1 MAKNQSLKIGKL
13 PDKTPVKLG
22 ITVTPD
28 LKRDLER
35 YTQVY
40 EAAYGESASVAE
52 LVPSMLSAFLASDS
66 GFKKALKAP
75 AT

>member
-13 PDKTPVKLG
+13 PDTTPVKLG

-40 EAAYGESASVAE
+40 EAAYGESASVVE
-52 LVPSMLSAFLASDS
+52 LVPSMLISFLASDA

-75 AT
+75 AA